1 MMVIKNSSAR
11 LRVAV
16 IAFLLILLCPSF
28 SSGESPRKIL
38 ILPFHVESSER
49 DLQNFSDHVNRS
61 VRKAMENLGSEF
73 SLESERFSRELLK
86 EKSAPETEAEALS
99 IALESHADLVVYGF
113 LTQDDSQ
120 FRLQGIMWD
129 VSSGRAI
136 VSTDMTVANIHGL
149 AAVLQLFIASLDK
162 RLHGAPRLT
171 FYQSEPPVSPD
182 LKQLQRLPTLVALPR
197 NTGPWRSSEI
207 GSALLGLDVGDL
219 DGDKKNEI
227 VFLEESGLTIH
238 RFENGTLRPL
248 TQFAES
254 PAQYISAEIEDLDG
268 DGIAELILCYQT
280 PAGVESAV
288 ARYLNR
294 NFRIVTKLRN
304 VILKCIRD
312 DISNTKKRI
321 LVGQRTDV
329 ADMFS
334 GEMVLYCLQGD
345 TVKEEGTIQL
355 PPGTLILSYDSGE
368 LGKPGQHFRVIL
380 NQDQRLMLFDRENR
394 LISSISDRIFGHL
407 RRLRIPSG
415 STMRQ
420 IVCPGRIF
428 IADAKGEGENELLVM
443 KSSDRG
449 SYIQA
454 LGWNGTQLAEKWK
467 TVESQGSISDFRI
480 RDFKNEGNQSL
491 VMILVKPMQFLAL
504 SGPRS
509 VIFAFDLIR

>member
-11 LRVAV
+11 FRVAV
-16 IAFLLILLCPSF
+16 IAFFLFLCSSF

-38 ILPFHVESSER
+38 VLPFHVESSER

-73 SLESERFSRELLK
+73 SLESERLSRELLK
-86 EKSAPETEAEALS
+86 EKSAPETEEEALS
-99 IALESHADLVVYGF
+99 IARKNHADLVVYGF
-113 LTQDDSQ
+113 LSQDESQ
-120 FRLQGIMWD
+120 FRLKGIMWD

-136 VSTDMTVANIHGL
+136 VSTDMTVANIHALTG
-149 AAVLQLFIASLDK
+149 VLQLFIASLDK
-162 RLHGAPRLT
+162 RLHGTPRLT

-182 LKQLQRLPTLVALPR
+182 MKQLHRLPTLVALPR

-268 DGIAELILCYQT
+268 DGIAELVLCYQT
-280 PAGVESAV
+280 PSGVESAV

-294 NFRIVTKLRN
+294 NFRIVAKLRH
-304 VILKCIRD
+304 VILKSIRD
-312 DISNTKKRI
+312 DITNTKKRI
-321 LVGQRTDV
+321 LVGQRTD
-329 ADMFS
+329 AAEMFS
-334 GEMVLYCLQGD
+334 GEMVRYNLQGD
-345 TVKEEGTIQL
+345 TIKEDGTIQL

-368 LGKPGQHFRVIL
+368 LGKPGQHFRAIL

-394 LISSISDRIFGHL
+394 LISSVSDRIFGHY
-407 RRLRIPSG
+407 RRLRILSG
-415 STMRQ
+415 STTRQ
-420 IVCPGRIF
+420 IICPGRIF
-428 IADAKGEGENELLVM
+428 IADTKEEGENELLVM
-443 KSSDRG
+443 KGSDRG

-467 TVESQGSISDFRI
+467 TVENPGNISDFRI

-509 VIFAFDLIR
+509 VIFAFDLLR